1 MIKIK
6 DIFQSVCTLIADET
20 DITIEDSDLD
30 EPVVRPSFRIT
41 MDTVKTGFYS
51 SALRSVKVYFNIYF
65 YASDREHPKSEIFD
79 IENVLSF
86 LFLEPLGIKDG
97 CCVLIDNVDFEK
109 VDNVILNCGF
119 DFEIATEFI
128 DESDL
133 EIMEEL
139 ITNVTMSDIEIGNF
153 NANVEEDEDD

>member
-1 MIKIK
+1 MIKTK

-51 SALRSVKVYFNIYF
+51 FALRSVKVYFNIYF

-86 LFLEPLGIKDG
+86 LF
-97 CCVLIDNVDFEK
+97 
-109 VDNVILNCGF
+109 
-119 DFEIATEFI
+119 
-128 DESDL
+128 
-133 EIMEEL
+133 
-139 ITNVTMSDIEIGNF
+139 
-153 NANVEEDEDD
+153 